1 MGYIVE
7 AEELLCGH
15 RKAGWMGTSPGNT
28 DYSDL
33 RELLTSN
40 AEDAAL
46 CEAYDRLLVSWS
58 CEGAA
63 KGYLAALGFICVSRP
78 HLADRLLCRPID
90 ALLQLGAE
98 NAEAVA
104 SFAGYLVREATDY
117 FVQWTGD
124 DGVQWLRAEFPKFAE
139 SMSPL
144 FEDCLRDLEARLRTI
159 DEP

>member
-40 AEDAAL
+40 AEDTAL

-104 SFAGYLVREATDY
+104 SFVGYLCGSRPTISCSGREMTGFNG
-117 FVQWTGD
+117 FVQSSRSS
-124 DGVQWLRAEFPKFAE
+124 QSR
-139 SMSPL
+139 
-144 FEDCLRDLEARLRTI
+144 
-159 DEP
+159 